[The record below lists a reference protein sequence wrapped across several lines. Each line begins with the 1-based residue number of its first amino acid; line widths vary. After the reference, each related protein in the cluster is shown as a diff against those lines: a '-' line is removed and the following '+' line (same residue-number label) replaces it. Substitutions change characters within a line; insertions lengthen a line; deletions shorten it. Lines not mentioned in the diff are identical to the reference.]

1 MMIYANVQDTIDPEE
16 FKLRA
21 GKAARAVA
29 AQAER
34 DMRAYIPSK
43 RVAENGRVDG
53 RKIVWSHPLAP
64 VMFQGFVQV
73 DPKFGIGGFLTKDGW
88 RSRPG
93 VDKIHSNRQFHFLTG
108 GPRWTYR
115 AKEQNLEAWRK
126 LARRILLNGK

>member
-1 MMIYANVQDTIDPEE
+1 MRIYTNVMDSIDPAT

-21 GKAARAVA
+21 GMAARAVA

-34 DMRAYIPSK
+34 DMRGYIPSK
-43 RVAENGRVDG
+43 RVADSGRVDG
-53 RKIVWSHPLAP
+53 RKLIWTHPLAP
-64 VMFQGFVQV
+64 VMFQGYVQV
-73 DPKFGIGGFLTKDGW
+73 DPKLGIGGFLTKDGW

-93 VDKIHSNRQFHFLTG
+93 VEKIHSNRMMRFRTG